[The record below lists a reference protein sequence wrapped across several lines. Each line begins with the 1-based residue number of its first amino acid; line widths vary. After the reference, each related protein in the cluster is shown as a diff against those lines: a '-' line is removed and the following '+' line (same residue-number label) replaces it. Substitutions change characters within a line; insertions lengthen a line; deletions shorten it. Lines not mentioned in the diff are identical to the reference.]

1 MIDHALFCSKIAT
14 NNAHHLLNVKLQ
26 FLLIKTLTLQS
37 VYEICAEWLESLKF
51 VGAIGVH

>member
-1 MIDHALFCSKIAT
+1 MIDHVLFCSKIAT
-14 NNAHHLLNVKLQ
+14 NDAHHLLNLKLQ